1 MHFTKKNSF
10 EKRIELKNK
19 LKQQKILKFP
29 GAYNPLTAKLIAE
42 IGFEG
47 IYISG
52 GVMAN
57 DLGIPDI
64 GLTTL
69 KEVSYRANQ
78 ISRVTDLPAIVDADT
93 GFGDCKKTIETFEN
107 LGLSGCHI
115 EDQIDQKRC
124 GHLDNKE
131 IISSA
136 TMVNKIKTAVKAK
149 KDKNFLVIARTDA
162 NSVEG
167 LKKTI
172 EIFEQLGLSGC
183 HIEDQID
190 EKRCGHLDNKEI
202 IPSATMVNKIKTA
215 VKAKKDKNFLVIAR
229 TDANSVEG
237 IKKTINRVKAYEDA
251 GADIIFPEAMKD
263 EKEFEQIRK
272 NSKANLLAN
281 MTEFG
286 KSKLLSANEL
296 ENLGYNIVIY
306 PVTTQRLA
314 MKSVED
320 GLRTIMNDGHQ
331 NNIIDKMQTRKRL
344 YELVEY
350 EKYNTPDKKI
360 TDFKTDGHE

>member
-1 MHFTKKNSF
+1 MHFTKKNPS

-19 LKQQKILKFP
+19 LKKQKILRFP
-29 GAYNPLTAKLIAE
+29 GAYNPLSAKLISE
-42 IGFEG
+42 IGFDG
-47 IYISG
+47 VYVSG
-52 GVMAN
+52 AVMAN

-78 ISRVTDLPAIVDADT
+78 ISKVTDLPSIVDADT

-115 EDQIDQKRC
+115 EDQIEQKRC

-131 IISSA
+131 IISLDKMA
-136 TMVNKIKTAVKAK
+136 KKIKAASKSK
-149 KDKNFLVIARTDA
+149 KDKNFLIIARTDA

-167 LKKTI
+167 LNKTI
-172 EIFEQLGLSGC
+172 E
-183 HIEDQID
+183 
-190 EKRCGHLDNKEI
+190 
-202 IPSATMVNKIKTA
+202 
-215 VKAKKDKNFLVIAR
+215 
-229 TDANSVEG
+229 
-237 IKKTINRVKAYEDA
+237 RVKAYEEA
-251 GADIIFPEAMKD
+251 GADMIFPEAMKD

-272 NSKANLLAN
+272 NTKVNLLAN

-286 KSKLLSANEL
+286 KSKLLSTSTL
-296 ENLGYNIVIY
+296 EKLGYNIVIY

-314 MKSVED
+314 MKNVEE
-320 GLRTIMNDGHQ
+320 GLRTIFKDGHQ
-331 NNIIDKMQTRKRL
+331 NNIIDKMQSRKRL

-350 EKYNTPDKKI
+350 EKYNSPDKKI

>member
-1 MHFTKKNSF
+1 MHFTKKNSS

-19 LKQQKILKFP
+19 LKKQEILRFP

-42 IGFEG
+42 IGFDG

-52 GVMAN
+52 AVMSN
-57 DLGIPDI
+57 DLGLPDI

-69 KEVSYRANQ
+69 KEVSYRAYQ
-78 ISRVTDLPAIVDADT
+78 IARVSDLPSIVDADT
-93 GFGDCKKTIETFEN
+93 GFNNCKKTIETFE
-107 LGLSGCHI
+107 
-115 EDQIDQKRC
+115 K
-124 GHLDNKE
+124 
-131 IISSA
+131 
-136 TMVNKIKTAVKAK
+136 
-149 KDKNFLVIARTDA
+149 
-162 NSVEG
+162 
-167 LKKTI
+167 
-172 EIFEQLGLSGC
+172 LGLSGC

-202 IPSATMVNKIKTA
+202 IPTEEMIKKIKTCINSR
-215 VKAKKDKNFLVIAR
+215 KDKNFLIIAR
-229 TDANSVEG
+229 TDANTVEG
-237 IKKTINRVKAYEDA
+237 LDKTIDRIKAYEDA

-272 NSKANLLAN
+272 NSKVSLLAN

-286 KSKLLSANEL
+286 KSKILTANKL

-314 MKSVED
+314 MKNVED
-320 GLRTIMNDGHQ
+320 GLRVVFKDGHQ

>member
-1 MHFTKKNSF
+1 MHFTKKKIF
-10 EKRIELKNK
+10 EKRIDLKNK
-19 LKQQKILKFP
+19 LSKQKILRFP
-29 GAYNPLTAKLIAE
+29 GAYNPLTAKLITK
-42 IGFEG
+42 IGFDG

-52 GVMAN
+52 GVMSN

-78 ISRVTDLPAIVDADT
+78 IARVTDLPSIVDADT
-93 GFGDCKKTIETFEN
+93 GFNNCSKTIEKFES
-107 LGLSGCHI
+107 LGLS
-115 EDQIDQKRC
+115 
-124 GHLDNKE
+124 
-131 IISSA
+131 A
-136 TMVNKIKTAVKAK
+136 
-149 KDKNFLVIARTDA
+149 
-162 NSVEG
+162 
-167 LKKTI
+167 
-172 EIFEQLGLSGC
+172 C

-202 IPSATMVNKIKTA
+202 VPTNDMVKKIKTC
-215 VKAKKDKNFLVIAR
+215 VNSRKDKNFLIIAR
-229 TDANSVEG
+229 TDANTVEG
-237 IKKTINRVKAYEDA
+237 LNKTIERVKAYENA

-272 NSKANLLAN
+272 NSRVSLLAN

-286 KSKLLSANEL
+286 KSKILSTTQL
-296 ENLGYNIVIY
+296 ENLGYSIVIY

-320 GLRTIMNDGHQ
+320 GLKVIFEDGHQ
-331 NNIIDKMQTRKRL
+331 NNIIDKMQSRKKL

-350 EKYNTPDKKI
+350 EKYNRPDKKI

>member
-1 MHFTKKNSF
+1 MHFTKKNSS

-19 LKQQKILKFP
+19 LKKQKILKFP

-47 IYISG
+47 VYISG

-57 DLGIPDI
+57 DLGVPDI

-131 IISSA
+131 LISKEE
-136 TMVNKIKTAVKAK
+136 MVKKIKECLSSR
-149 KDKNFLVIARTDA
+149 KDQNFKIIARSDA
-162 NSVEG
+162 
-167 LKKTI
+167 
-172 EIFEQLGLSGC
+172 
-183 HIEDQID
+183 
-190 EKRCGHLDNKEI
+190 
-202 IPSATMVNKIKTA
+202 
-215 VKAKKDKNFLVIAR
+215 KD
-229 TDANSVEG
+229 VEG
-237 IKKTINRVKAYEDA
+237 IDKMIDRCKSYVEA
-251 GADIIFPEAMKD
+251 GAEIIFPEALKD
-263 EKEFEQIRK
+263 EKEFEIVRK
-272 NSKANLLAN
+272 SLDCYLLAN

-286 KSKLLSANEL
+286 KSKILNYNEL

-320 GLRTIMNDGHQ
+320 GLRVIYEDGHQ

-344 YELVEY
+344 YDLVEY
-350 EKYNTPDKKI
+350 EKYNTLDERVYN
-360 TDFKTDGHE
+360 FSSEGHE

>member
-1 MHFTKKNSF
+1 MHFTKKSSY
-10 EKRIELKNK
+10 EKRIELRNK
-19 LKQQKILKFP
+19 LKKQKILKFP
-29 GAYNPLTAKLIAE
+29 GAYNPLTAKLIFE
-42 IGFEG
+42 IGFDG
-47 IYISG
+47 VYISG
-52 GVMAN
+52 AVMAN

-64 GLTTL
+64 GITTL

-78 ISRVTDLPAIVDADT
+78 IARISDLPSIVDANT
-93 GFGDCKKTIETFEN
+93 GFGNCKETIETFEN

-131 IISSA
+131 IIPLNK
-136 TMVNKIKTAVKAK
+136 MVDKIKTAVNSK
-149 KDKNFLVIARTDA
+149 KDNNFLIIARTDA
-162 NSVEG
+162 NIVEG
-167 LKKTI
+167 INKTI
-172 EIFEQLGLSGC
+172 E
-183 HIEDQID
+183 
-190 EKRCGHLDNKEI
+190 
-202 IPSATMVNKIKTA
+202 
-215 VKAKKDKNFLVIAR
+215 
-229 TDANSVEG
+229 
-237 IKKTINRVKAYEDA
+237 RVKAYEDA

-272 NSKANLLAN
+272 NTKINLLAN

-286 KSKLLSANEL
+286 KSKILPANTL
-296 ENLGYNIVIY
+296 EELGYDIVIY

-314 MKSVED
+314 MKNVED
-320 GLRTIMNDGHQ
+320 GLRDIFKNGHQ

-344 YELVEY
+344 YELVDY